1 METLSQL
8 KVCFL
13 AGTLGQG
20 GAERQLFYILRALR
34 QGGAAPR
41 LLCLDQNEFWEQP
54 IKELGVP
61 ITWIGRAKSKVGR
74 LFRVLRELRQNR
86 PSVVQSQH
94 FYTNGYVG
102 AAARLLGLSSV
113 GALRS
118 DGRMES
124 RDCGRAGGWLNL
136 RASRVMAANSQ
147 TAIRYAVDQGVPA
160 ARLFLLPNVVDTGQ
174 FSPARCPGDPAIRL
188 ISVGRLIPSKRFDR
202 FISLVAHLR
211 QELHLE
217 ITGTLVGAGPL
228 SGSLR
233 AQAERLGLPASALEF
248 RGPIA
253 EMAPVYQEADIFVL
267 TSEYEGTPNV
277 LLEAMACGLPV
288 VADNVG
294 GVPELVRHGQDGSL
308 VEPNSDEGLVA
319 ALTRLICDPQLR
331 RAMGRKARARIEA
344 NFSLERLP
352 AILRRLY
359 DVALAA
365 RPVAAHGR
373 GRGLL
378 SAGSRVGRG

>member
-1 METLSQL
+1 
-8 KVCFL
+8 
-13 AGTLGQG
+13 
-20 GAERQLFYILRALR
+20 
-34 QGGAAPR
+34 
-41 LLCLDQNEFWEQP
+41 
-54 IKELGVP
+54 
-61 ITWIGRAKSKVGR
+61 
-74 LFRVLRELRQNR
+74 
-86 PSVVQSQH
+86 
-94 FYTNGYVG
+94 
-102 AAARLLGLSSV
+102 
-113 GALRS
+113 
-118 DGRMES
+118 
-124 RDCGRAGGWLNL
+124 
-136 RASRVMAANSQ
+136 ANSQ